1 MISKLFNYFDDE
13 NFIEAIISDK
23 EKLNKTDINKI
34 VIKRVILNNSFCGY
48 QAAEYTKTQVKH
60 INIENNKLHDYLLSK
75 QALYRQYL
83 IKTKSIIVHGIKNGN
98 KLKISIENNN
108 ISCKVDNQ
116 NNRQKNYI
124 LNDGDHLDFLVEQGV
139 MSSNYRVKADMQHK
153 FRQINRFLE
162 FIKDIESY
170 LPNDR
175 PIHIID
181 FGCGKSYLTFAVYHY
196 LHNIL
201 KKDIYIHGLDLKE
214 QVIIDCNSLAKKLN
228 YDNLFFEIGDISTYN
243 CPYDVDMVMTLH
255 ACDTAT
261 DYALYNAIKWNAKVI
276 LSVPCCQHEL
286 NKQIKNED
294 FSSIFKYGIIQERTS
309 SLFTDALRANILELQ
324 GYRTQILEFIDIE
337 HTPKNLLI
345 RAIKTGSPKKDWTKV
360 DNFVEKFSIDP
371 TLYRLLRGNKNE
383 K

>member
-34 VIKRVILNNSFCGY
+34 VIKRVISNNSFYGY

-60 INIENNKLHDYLLSK
+60 INIENNKLHDYLLTK
-75 QALYRQYL
+75 QTLYRQYL

-108 ISCKVDNQ
+108 GSCKVDNQ

-181 FGCGKSYLTFAVYHY
+181 FGFGKSYLTFAVYHY

-286 NKQIKNED
+286 NKQIKNDD

-345 RAIKTGSPKKDWTKV
+345 RAIKTGLPKKDWTKV

>member
-108 ISCKVDNQ
+108 SSCKVDNQ

>member
-34 VIKRVILNNSFCGY
+34 VIKRVIFNNSFYGF

-60 INIENNKLHDYLLSK
+60 INIENNKLHDYLLGK
-75 QALYRQYL
+75 QTLYRQYL

-108 ISCKVDNQ
+108 NSCKVDNQ

-276 LSVPCCQHEL
+276 LSVPCFQHEL
-286 NKQIKNED
+286 NKQIKNDD

>member
-34 VIKRVILNNSFCGY
+34 VIKRVIFNNSFYGY

-108 ISCKVDNQ
+108 SSCKVDNQ

-201 KKDIYIHGLDLKE
+201 KKDIYIHVLDLKE

-309 SLFTDALRANILELQ
+309 SLFTDALRANILGLQ

>member
-75 QALYRQYL
+75 QTLYRQYL

-108 ISCKVDNQ
+108 GSCKVDNQ

-175 PIHIID
+175 PIHIIY

>member
-108 ISCKVDNQ
+108 GSCKVDNQ

-276 LSVPCCQHEL
+276 LSVPYCQHEL

-371 TLYRLLRGNKNE
+371 TLYRLLRGNKDE

>member
-83 IKTKSIIVHGIKNGN
+83 IKTKSIIIHGIKNGN

-108 ISCKVDNQ
+108 SSCKVDNQ

-276 LSVPCCQHEL
+276 LSVPCWQHEL
-286 NKQIKNED
+286 NKQIKNDD

>member
-34 VIKRVILNNSFCGY
+34 VIKRVMLNNSFYGY
-48 QAAEYTKTQVKH
+48 QAAEYTKAQVKH

-108 ISCKVDNQ
+108 SSCKVDNQ

-139 MSSNYRVKADMQHK
+139 MSSNYRVKAAMQHK
-153 FRQINRFLE
+153 FRQINRFLD

-175 PIHIID
+175 PIHIIY

-371 TLYRLLRGNKNE
+371 TLYRLLRGNKDE

>member
-34 VIKRVILNNSFCGY
+34 VIKRVILNNSFCGF

-108 ISCKVDNQ
+108 SSCKVDNQ

>member
-34 VIKRVILNNSFCGY
+34 VIKRVIFNNSFYGF

-108 ISCKVDNQ
+108 SSCKVDNQ

-139 MSSNYRVKADMQHK
+139 MSSNYRVKAAMQHK

-175 PIHIID
+175 PIHIIY

-345 RAIKTGSPKKDWTKV
+345 RAIKTGSPKKNWTKV

-371 TLYRLLRGNKNE
+371 TLYRLLRGNKDE

>member
-60 INIENNKLHDYLLSK
+60 INIENNKLHDYLLSE
-75 QALYRQYL
+75 QTLYRQYL

-108 ISCKVDNQ
+108 GSCKVDNQ

-214 QVIIDCNSLAKKLN
+214 QVIVDCNSLAKKLN

-276 LSVPCCQHEL
+276 LSVTYCQH
-286 NKQIKNED
+286 
-294 FSSIFKYGIIQERTS
+294 
-309 SLFTDALRANILELQ
+309 
-324 GYRTQILEFIDIE
+324 
-337 HTPKNLLI
+337 
-345 RAIKTGSPKKDWTKV
+345 
-360 DNFVEKFSIDP
+360 
-371 TLYRLLRGNKNE
+371 
-383 K
+383 

>member
-34 VIKRVILNNSFCGY
+34 VIKRVILNNSFCGF

-60 INIENNKLHDYLLSK
+60 INIENNKLHDYLLSE
-75 QALYRQYL
+75 QTLYRQYL

-108 ISCKVDNQ
+108 GSCKVDNQ

-276 LSVPCCQHEL
+276 LSVPYCQHEL

-371 TLYRLLRGNKNE
+371 TLYRLLRGNKDE

>member
-108 ISCKVDNQ
+108 NSCKVDNQ

-196 LHNIL
+196 LRNIL
-201 KKDIYIHGLDLKE
+201 KKDIYIHVLDLKE

-276 LSVPCCQHEL
+276 LSVPCWQHEL
-286 NKQIKNED
+286 NKQIKNDD

>member
-34 VIKRVILNNSFCGY
+34 VIKRVMFNNSFYGY

-75 QALYRQYL
+75 QTLYRQYL

-108 ISCKVDNQ
+108 SSCKVDNQ

-294 FSSIFKYGIIQERTS
+294 FSSIFKYGIIQERTA

-360 DNFVEKFSIDP
+360 DNFVEKFSIDS

>member
-34 VIKRVILNNSFCGY
+34 VIKRVISNNSFYGY

-108 ISCKVDNQ
+108 NSCKVDNQ

-261 DYALYNAIKWNAKVI
+261 DYALYNAIKWNTKVI
-276 LSVPCCQHEL
+276 LSIPCCQHEL

>member
-34 VIKRVILNNSFCGY
+34 VIKRVILNNSFCGF

-83 IKTKSIIVHGIKNGN
+83 IKTKSIIAHGIKNGN

-108 ISCKVDNQ
+108 SSCKVDNQ

>member
-34 VIKRVILNNSFCGY
+34 VIKRVILNNSFCGF

-60 INIENNKLHDYLLSK
+60 INIENNKLHDYLLSE
-75 QALYRQYL
+75 QTLYRQYL

-108 ISCKVDNQ
+108 SSCKVDNQ

-276 LSVPCCQHEL
+276 LSVPYCQHEL

-371 TLYRLLRGNKNE
+371 TLYRLLRGNKDE

>member
-60 INIENNKLHDYLLSK
+60 INIDNNKLHDYLLSK

-108 ISCKVDNQ
+108 SSCKVDNQ

-286 NKQIKNED
+286 NKQIKNDD

>member
-1 MISKLFNYFDDE
+1 
-13 NFIEAIISDK
+13 
-23 EKLNKTDINKI
+23 
-34 VIKRVILNNSFCGY
+34 
-48 QAAEYTKTQVKH
+48 
-60 INIENNKLHDYLLSK
+60 
-75 QALYRQYL
+75 
-83 IKTKSIIVHGIKNGN
+83 
-98 KLKISIENNN
+98 
-108 ISCKVDNQ
+108 
-116 NNRQKNYI
+116 
-124 LNDGDHLDFLVEQGV
+124 

-243 CPYDVDMVMTLH
+243 CPYDVDVVMTLH

-286 NKQIKNED
+286 NKQIKNDD

>member
-34 VIKRVILNNSFCGY
+34 VIKRVILNNSFCGF

-108 ISCKVDNQ
+108 SSCKVDNQ

-201 KKDIYIHGLDLKE
+201 KKDIYIHVLDLKE

-261 DYALYNAIKWNAKVI
+261 YYALYNAIKWNAKVI

-345 RAIKTGSPKKDWTKV
+345 RAIKTGSPKKGWTKV

>member
-108 ISCKVDNQ
+108 SSCKVDNQ

-286 NKQIKNED
+286 NKQIKNDD

>member
-108 ISCKVDNQ
+108 SSCKVDNQ

-243 CPYDVDMVMTLH
+243 CPYAVDMVMTLH

-371 TLYRLLRGNKNE
+371 TLYRLLRGNKDE

>member
-34 VIKRVILNNSFCGY
+34 VIKRVILNNSFCGF

-108 ISCKVDNQ
+108 NSCKVDNQ

-324 GYRTQILEFIDIE
+324 GYRTQLLEFIDIE

>member
-1 MISKLFNYFDDE
+1 MLFR
-13 NFIEAIISDK
+13 S
-23 EKLNKTDINKI
+23 
-34 VIKRVILNNSFCGY
+34 
-48 QAAEYTKTQVKH
+48 
-60 INIENNKLHDYLLSK
+60 
-75 QALYRQYL
+75 
-83 IKTKSIIVHGIKNGN
+83 HGIKNGN

-108 ISCKVDNQ
+108 SSCKVDNQ

>member
-108 ISCKVDNQ
+108 GSCKVDNQ

-175 PIHIID
+175 PIHIIY

-276 LSVPCCQHEL
+276 LSVPCGQHEL

>member
-34 VIKRVILNNSFCGY
+34 VIKRVILNSSFCGY

-83 IKTKSIIVHGIKNGN
+83 LKTKSIIVHGIKNGN

-108 ISCKVDNQ
+108 NSCKVDNQ

-276 LSVPCCQHEL
+276 LSVPCYQHEL
-286 NKQIKNED
+286 NKQIKNDD

-371 TLYRLLRGNKNE
+371 TLYRLLRGNKDE

>member
-108 ISCKVDNQ
+108 SSCKVDNQ

-243 CPYDVDMVMTLH
+243 CPYDVVMVMTLH

-286 NKQIKNED
+286 NKQIKNDD

>member
-23 EKLNKTDINKI
+23 EKINKTDINKI
-34 VIKRVILNNSFCGY
+34 VIKRVISNNSFYGY

-108 ISCKVDNQ
+108 GSCKVDNQ

>member
-34 VIKRVILNNSFCGY
+34 VIKRVNLNSSFCGY

-75 QALYRQYL
+75 QTLYRQYL

-108 ISCKVDNQ
+108 GSCKVDNQ

-228 YDNLFFEIGDISTYN
+228 YDNLYFEIGDISTYN

-261 DYALYNAIKWNAKVI
+261 DYALYNAIKWNTKVI

-371 TLYRLLRGNKNE
+371 TLYRL
-383 K
+383 

>member
-34 VIKRVILNNSFCGY
+34 VIKRVILNNSFCGF

-60 INIENNKLHDYLLSK
+60 INIENNKLHDYLLSE
-75 QALYRQYL
+75 QTLYRQYL

-108 ISCKVDNQ
+108 GSCKVDNQ

-139 MSSNYRVKADMQHK
+139 MSSNYRDKADMQHK

-276 LSVPCCQHEL
+276 LSVPYCQHEL

-371 TLYRLLRGNKNE
+371 TLYRLLRGNKDE

>member
-34 VIKRVILNNSFCGY
+34 VIKRVILNNSFCGF

-108 ISCKVDNQ
+108 GSCKVDNQ

-276 LSVPCCQHEL
+276 LSVPYCQHEL

>member
-1 MISKLFNYFDDE
+1 MISKLFMYFEDE

-23 EKLNKTDINKI
+23 EKINKTDINKI
-34 VIKRVILNNSFCGY
+34 VLKRVILDNSFSGY

-60 INIENNKLHDYLLSK
+60 INIEQNKLHDYLLNK
-75 QALYRQYL
+75 QVLYRQYL
-83 IKTKSIIVHGIKNGN
+83 IKTKSNIIHGIKNGN
-98 KLKISIENNN
+98 KLKISIENNDGPCHIN
-108 ISCKVDNQ
+108 VQ

-124 LNDGDHLDFLVEQGV
+124 LNDGDNLDFLVEQGV

-162 FIKDIESY
+162 FIKDIETY

-175 PIHIID
+175 SIHIID

-196 LHNIL
+196 LHNML

-214 QVIIDCNSLAKKLN
+214 QVIKDCNALAKKLN
-228 YDNLFFEIGDISTYN
+228 YNNLFFEIGDISTYK

-276 LSVPCCQHEL
+276 LSVPCCQHEI

-309 SLFTDALRANILELQ
+309 SLITDALRANLLELQ

-345 RAIKTGSPKKDWTKV
+345 RAIKTGSPKNDWTKI
-360 DNFVEKFSIDP
+360 DKFTEQFSINP

>member
-108 ISCKVDNQ
+108 SSCKVDNQ

-175 PIHIID
+175 PIHIIY

-371 TLYRLLRGNKNE
+371 TLYRLLRGNKDE

>member
-34 VIKRVILNNSFCGY
+34 VIKRVMLNNSFCGY

-60 INIENNKLHDYLLSK
+60 RNIENNKLHDYLLSK

-83 IKTKSIIVHGIKNGN
+83 IKTKSIIIHGIKNGN

-108 ISCKVDNQ
+108 CSCKVDNN

>member
-60 INIENNKLHDYLLSK
+60 INIENKKLHDYLLSK
-75 QALYRQYL
+75 QTLYRQYL

-108 ISCKVDNQ
+108 NSCKVDNQ

-181 FGCGKSYLTFAVYHY
+181 FGCDKSYLTFAVYHY

-371 TLYRLLRGNKNE
+371 TLYRLLRGNKDE

>member
-34 VIKRVILNNSFCGY
+34 VIKRVIFNNSFYGF

-60 INIENNKLHDYLLSK
+60 INIENNKLHDYLLGK
-75 QALYRQYL
+75 QTLYRQYL

-108 ISCKVDNQ
+108 NSCKVDNQ

-294 FSSIFKYGIIQERTS
+294 FSSIFKYGIIQERTA
-309 SLFTDALRANILELQ
+309 SLFTDALRATILELQ

>member
-108 ISCKVDNQ
+108 NSCKVDNQ

-371 TLYRLLRGNKNE
+371 TLYIVF
-383 K
+383 

>member
-34 VIKRVILNNSFCGY
+34 VIKRVIFNNSFYGY

-60 INIENNKLHDYLLSK
+60 INIENNKLHDYLLGK
-75 QALYRQYL
+75 QTLYRQYL

-108 ISCKVDNQ
+108 SSCKVDNQ

-153 FRQINRFLE
+153 FRQINLFLE

-276 LSVPCCQHEL
+276 LSVPYCQHEL